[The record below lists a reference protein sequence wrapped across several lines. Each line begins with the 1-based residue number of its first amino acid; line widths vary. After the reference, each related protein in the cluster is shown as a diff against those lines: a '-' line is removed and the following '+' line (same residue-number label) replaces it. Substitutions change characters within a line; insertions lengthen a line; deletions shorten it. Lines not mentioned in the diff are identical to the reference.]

1 MKLSDYTLLA
11 AVGAIAVFV
20 GAQTPAV
27 RSLAR
32 GDTAA
37 ESPGAVTLG
46 AAAALPARLASEPRL
61 ASRRAAAMPMVRD
74 ADVRRRLAQGS
85 AGTYM
90 DELLLDRDSAL
101 TRWPDR
107 MRRPLRVWVAAGD
120 AVPGWRPIFN
130 DQVRAAFT
138 QWTDAGVPLRF
149 AFVRDSASADVHVT
163 WVDRFGEPISG
174 KTLWARDDRWWIVS
188 ADISLAVH
196 HQDGD
201 ELDVPQIRA
210 IALHEIGHLIGLD
223 HTGDPANIMAPKVRV
238 RELSPADQATA
249 RLLYSVPAGRV
260 R

>member
-1 MKLSDYTLLA
+1 MKLSDCILLA
-11 AVGAIAVFV
+11 CVGGIAVFV
-20 GAQTPAV
+20 GAQSPVA
-27 RSLAR
+27 RSFAR

-37 ESPGAVTLG
+37 ESPGAVSSLT
-46 AAAALPARLASEPRL
+46 PREMSEPRM
-61 ASRRAAAMPMVRD
+61 ASRRAAESLPPLGD
-74 ADVRRRLAQGS
+74 ADVRRRLREGS

-107 MRRPLRVWVAAGD
+107 MRRPLHVWVGSGD
-120 AVPGWRPIFN
+120 HLTGWRPVFN

-201 ELDVPQIRA
+201 ALDVPQIRA

-249 RLLYSVPAGRV
+249 RLLYSLPAGRV
-260 R
+260 K

>member
-1 MKLSDYTLLA
+1 MKFSDLTLIV

-37 ESPGAVTLG
+37 ESPGAVI
-46 AAAALPARLASEPRL
+46 ALPARLESEPRL
-61 ASRRAAAMPMVRD
+61 ASRRAAAAPPPARD
-74 ADVRRRLAQGS
+74 EDVRRRLEQGS
-85 AGTYM
+85 AGTYI
-90 DELLLDRDSAL
+90 DELLLDRDSSL

-120 AVPGWRPIFN
+120 QVADWRPVFN

-149 AFVRDSASADVHVT
+149 AFVQDSASADVHVT

-188 ADISLAVH
+188 ADIALAVH

-201 ELDVPQIRA
+201 ALDVPQIRA
-210 IALHEIGHLIGLD
+210 IALHEIGHLLGLD
-223 HTGDPANIMAPKVRV
+223 HTGDPANIMAAKVRV
-238 RELSPADQATA
+238 RELSVADQATA

>member
-1 MKLSDYTLLA
+1 MKLPDLTLLA

-27 RSLAR
+27 RSFAR

-37 ESPGAVTLG
+37 ESPGAVTS
-46 AAAALPARLASEPRL
+46 LPARLVSEPRM
-61 ASRRAAAMPMVRD
+61 ASRRAANTLPPLRAP
-74 ADVRRRLAQGS
+74 DVRRRLAQGS
-85 AGTYM
+85 PGTYI
-90 DELLLDRDSAL
+90 DELLLGRDSAL

-120 AVPGWRPIFN
+120 EVDGWRPIFN

-149 AFVRDSASADVHVT
+149 AFVRDSVSADVHVG
-163 WVDRFGEPISG
+163 WVNRFNEPISG

-188 ADISLAVH
+188 ADIALAVH
-196 HQDGD
+196 HHDGD

-223 HTGDPANIMAPKVRV
+223 HTGDPANIMASKVRV